1 MLPIDIEN
9 PYRLSRGSYI
19 YIYIY
24 TCIEFEASYNACWI
38 LLCWFI
44 MIIWVLACNNTY
56 RHDRHFVS
64 VYCNSTILE
73 TDLIASKWFNT
84 DLIQNLFIEIQR
96 QENNSW
102 YQPIC
107 EWQESFTLPYFLY
120 FICRR
125 HGEHFKRLAACC
137 KTYTHYV
144 GHFQDEY
151 HWVIYCNI
159 WMTKSFRIGNCECF
173 LGLPYPILLVAGKR
187 LKQSEGEI

>member
-19 YIYIY
+19 YI
-24 TCIEFEASYNACWI
+24 CIEFEASYNACWI

-96 QENNSW
+96 QEIILDINQYVNGKTRLHFLIFYILSVDAMGNILKDW
-102 YQPIC
+102 RHVVKH
-107 EWQESFTLPYFLY
+107 LP
-120 FICRR
+120 
-125 HGEHFKRLAACC
+125 
-137 KTYTHYV
+137 TTS
-144 GHFQDEY
+144 
-151 HWVIYCNI
+151 VISKMNI
-159 WMTKSFRIGNCECF
+159 IE
-173 LGLPYPILLVAGKR
+173 
-187 LKQSEGEI
+187 

>member
-19 YIYIY
+19 YIYI
-24 TCIEFEASYNACWI
+24 CIEFEASYNACWI

-96 QENNSW
+96 QEIILDINQYVNGKTRLHFLIFYILSVDAMGNILKDW
-102 YQPIC
+102 RHVVKH
-107 EWQESFTLPYFLY
+107 LP
-120 FICRR
+120 
-125 HGEHFKRLAACC
+125 
-137 KTYTHYV
+137 TTS
-144 GHFQDEY
+144 
-151 HWVIYCNI
+151 VISKMNI
-159 WMTKSFRIGNCECF
+159 IE
-173 LGLPYPILLVAGKR
+173 
-187 LKQSEGEI
+187 